1 MRGLILAGIV
11 TGLVLCAMGPG
22 TGRAAITSPTNI
34 SDCVLWLDGD
44 DIDGDGTAEGAGE
57 TYSGTWTD
65 KSGNGY
71 DAENATPGEQPALT
85 VGGINGRTTL
95 TWDDVDDFLTI
106 DAGSN
111 GKPLDSTLPLTAFMV
126 VEHSAPVDHKLLF
139 NNGGVA
145 GNNDGAYLRNEGG
158 TQIIRTYAGS
168 GGSLDSPT
176 SDPIGFGT
184 NLWMWRI
191 EDTEGGGSGDFDVR
205 QDGVLVAA
213 ADLPRGSASAGNDI
227 IIGRFDP
234 GGGSDCCSVNG
245 QIAEFI
251 LYERALTVSEISD
264 IGDYIETKW
273 GISVNTPDLS
283 GSPSTVTNL
292 ELWLDAADID
302 GDGTDEGAGE
312 TYAGVWTDRSGHG
325 RNATQ
330 STGSQQ
336 PVVTPNGLNS
346 RTTLLFDGVDD
357 LFDVTDRPLRA
368 DTPWTAIFVCQ
379 WAAVLDALFFIND
392 GASGDKDGARL
403 LSNGADQDL
412 RIFGPN
418 PDPDIDFIP
427 SFSGEQEHIVVLQNS
442 AVNGSPGTY
451 TVDLDGSNVNSLAY
465 TRSGSTVGAISLG
478 ALSTGAG
485 SFDGEWGEVLIYSR
499 VLTSD
504 ELNTVG
510 FYLQDKWGIS
520 GSYTDDSG
528 ALADSTVLKFQ

>member
-1 MRGLILAGIV
+1 MKRGIPVGIITV
-11 TGLVLCAMGPG
+11 VVLCAMGTG

-44 DIDGDGTAEGAGE
+44 DIDGDGTAEDGGE
-57 TYSGTWTD
+57 TYGGTWTD

-71 DAENATPGEQPALT
+71 DAENATAGQQPALT

-95 TWDDVDDFLTI
+95 TWDDVDDYLTI

-111 GKPLDSTLPLTAFMV
+111 GKPLDSSLPLTAFMV
-126 VEHSAPVDHKLLF
+126 VEHSAPVDHKTLF
-139 NNGGVA
+139 NNGGGA

-158 TQIIRTYAGS
+158 IQIIRTYAGS

-176 SDPIGFGT
+176 SNPIGFGT

-191 EDTEGGGSGDFDVR
+191 EDTHAAGSGDFDVR
-205 QDGVLVAA
+205 QDGVLVAS
-213 ADLPRGSASAGNDI
+213 ADLLRGTASASDDI
-227 IIGRFDP
+227 IIGR
-234 GGGSDCCSVNG
+234 SLAYSCCGLDG

-251 LYERALTVSEISD
+251 LYERALTASEISD
-264 IGDYIETKW
+264 VGNYVKTKW
-273 GISVNTPDLS
+273 GIPVNTPDLS

-312 TYAGVWTDRSGHG
+312 TYAGVWNDCSGNG

-357 LFDVTDRPLRA
+357 LFDVTDRPLRP
-368 DTPWTAIFVCQ
+368 DTPFTAIFVCQ
-379 WAAVLDALFFIND
+379 WAAVLDAVFFIND

-442 AVNGSPGTY
+442 AVNGTPGTY

-465 TRSGSTVGAISLG
+465 TRSASTVGAISLG
-478 ALSTGAG
+478 ALSGGTS

-510 FYLQDKWGIS
+510 FYQQDKWGIS
-520 GSYTDDSG
+520 GSYTDPSG
-528 ALADSTVLKFQ
+528 PTPASGTVIVIR